1 VAAHTDLKHLK
12 SKQDFNLAVTATLLG
27 GPERCTVLQRET
39 VDPEWGQKLW
49 FDAPAEDPE
58 AEDDLSLTFRL
69 QERTLLPIYD
79 YRETIG
85 ECELPTLTQTP
96 SPGSLD
102 LGELLFLQKIPL
114 KPSSFIQYKI
124 LRSRIEPSRRWITV
138 SHLVSNLFRD
148 ASAIHTSHAHS
159 PPKRDRCF
167 FLLYHPLYFAFLG
180 TLYSVSR
187 WGRLSHE
194 SSTRI
199 KAFTCS
205 THGGYTGLL
214 RRGIVPQFQR
224 FRSFAMIVE
233 RISPEEAHRRKQC
246 GECDLHLDVRTPEE
260 YQEVHAPDSLLVPY
274 MLKQGDKMV
283 PNPNFLS
290 EVEKLTGGNLERK
303 LIVNCASGRR
313 SAMAAEEL
321 SKKGYKVIADME
333 GGIQQYLQKPHLP
346 VNRPKSQ

>member
-1 VAAHTDLKHLK
+1 MQASIHEDVATY
-12 SKQDFNLAVTATLLG
+12 AVPERSQRSSSSSSSALLCGHQALLQQGRCPALPTAQKRCRGDWHSGHCLFTATM
-27 GPERCTVLQRET
+27 
-39 VDPEWGQKLW
+39 
-49 FDAPAEDPE
+49 
-58 AEDDLSLTFRL
+58 
-69 QERTLLPIYD
+69 
-79 YRETIG
+79 
-85 ECELPTLTQTP
+85 
-96 SPGSLD
+96 
-102 LGELLFLQKIPL
+102 
-114 KPSSFIQYKI
+114 
-124 LRSRIEPSRRWITV
+124 
-138 SHLVSNLFRD
+138 
-148 ASAIHTSHAHS
+148 
-159 PPKRDRCF
+159 
-167 FLLYHPLYFAFLG
+167 FLG